1 MVEMV
6 QSKNYTSNPAL
17 AGLLIIGGIV
27 LIIGVLSYILE
38 LDILIYYVN
47 GIRIRLLVL
56 IFFIIVLMSGQ
67 LVYYDAKKIDA
78 GYASPEQKT
87 WRSMTWTPGSWGVLV
102 FFLWII
108 LFPVYLSKREEIYW
122 QNITVGYSTLKAIER
137 DINIQTLKQ
146 PPQPVAKKKKYS
158 DNVGICPSCET
169 PYPIRALERS
179 KYCNRCGELL
189 VDDE

>member
-1 MVEMV
+1 ME

-38 LDILIYYVN
+38 LDILIYYIN
-47 GIRIRLLVL
+47 GIRIRLLVW
-56 IFFIIVLMSGQ
+56 IFFIIILMSGQ

-78 GYASPEQKT
+78 GDASPEQKT
-87 WRSMTWTPGSWGVLV
+87 FRALTWTPTSWGALV
-102 FFLWII
+102 FFLWIFI
-108 LFPVYLSKREEIYW
+108 FPFYLHKREEIYW
-122 QNITVGYSTLKAIER
+122 QNITVGYSTLKTIER
-137 DINIQTLKQ
+137 EINIQTRKP
-146 PPQPVAKKKKYS
+146 PPQSVAKKKEYS

-169 PYPIRALERS
+169 PYPIRALARS